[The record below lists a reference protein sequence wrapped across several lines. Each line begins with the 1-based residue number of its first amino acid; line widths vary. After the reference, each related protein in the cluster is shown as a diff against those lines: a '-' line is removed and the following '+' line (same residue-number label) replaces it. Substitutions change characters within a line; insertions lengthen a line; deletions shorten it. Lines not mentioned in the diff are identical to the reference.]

1 MLESRIYVGLD
12 DKDSHEQHF
21 DTEVYKSM
29 LKSVCKDYRTSFS
42 LQVIEGG
49 YFHDDGSWVEE
60 NTLLITLIGTPKR
73 TVYETA
79 RDVCTL
85 FNQESVMITGTSV
98 RQFNVRDY
106 RKETKDGSESE

>member
-60 NTLLITLIGTPKR
+60 NTLLVTLIGTPKK
-73 TVYETA
+73 TVYKIAKEL
-79 RDVCTL
+79 CTL
-85 FNQESVMITGTSV
+85 FHQESVMITANSV
-98 RQFNVRDY
+98 LQFNLHDNQD
-106 RKETKDGSESE
+106 K